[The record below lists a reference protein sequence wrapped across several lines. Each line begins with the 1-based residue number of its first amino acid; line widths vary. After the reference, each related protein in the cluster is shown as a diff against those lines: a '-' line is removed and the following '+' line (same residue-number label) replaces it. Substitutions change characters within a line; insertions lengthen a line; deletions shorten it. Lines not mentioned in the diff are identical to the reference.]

1 LQRIIDKKSFLR
13 IIRINFIKLGF
24 AMSVTFEVQVLGQV
38 GWRQGAGVVGFPYKI
53 LKIAKEI

>member
-1 LQRIIDKKSFLR
+1 
-13 IIRINFIKLGF
+13 
-24 AMSVTFEVQVLGQV
+24 MSVTFEVQVLGQV